1 MAAPSISARGRGFEM
16 KRGLVMAGTLMA
28 NLSLCGCTVLQ
39 PVRHGERIVSIDYCA
54 DQMLLGLVAR
64 DRIAAVSVEADNDP
78 GFAAPLAHGLPRIR
92 ADAERILALRP
103 TLVVRSYA
111 GGPRLAA
118 ALRRAGVAVYTLP
131 YVASP
136 HDVSAAMTS
145 SGQALGAERAATAR
159 GAEWRASVARA
170 QSLARG
176 GGTALYLTPGDV
188 TSGPDSF
195 VARLIGMAGYAS
207 YDGRPGWNR
216 LPLEAIAARPPALV
230 VRAFFDSKANR
241 QDRWSSS
248 SHAVLRR
255 ALAGRASVDIPG
267 GEVACG
273 NWLSGRALDR
283 LVVARHF
290 SLAFPTRKRARRGQ
304 P

>member
-1 MAAPSISARGRGFEM
+1 MAS
-16 KRGLVMAGTLMA
+16 
-28 NLSLCGCTVLQ
+28 LSLGGCARLH
-39 PVRHGERIVSIDYCA
+39 PAASGERIVSIDYCA

-78 GFAAPLAHGLPRIR
+78 GFAAPLARGLPRVR

-111 GGPRLAA
+111 GGPRLEA
-118 ALRRAGVAVYTLP
+118 ALRRAGVGVYTLP
-131 YVASP
+131 YVANLD
-136 HDVSAAMTS
+136 DVSAAMTS
-145 SGQALGAERAATAR
+145 SGRALRAERAAAAR
-159 GAEWRASVARA
+159 GAEWRASLSRA
-170 QSLARG
+170 MAMPRG
-176 GGTALYLTPGDV
+176 RGTALYLTPGDV
-188 TSGPDSF
+188 TTGPDSF
-195 VARLIGMAGYAS
+195 VAGLLEAAGFTS

-216 LPLEAIAARPPALV
+216 LPLEAIATRAPALV

-255 ALAGRASVDIPG
+255 ALAGQPSVTIPG

-273 NWLSGRALDR
+273 NWLAARALDR
-283 LVVARHF
+283 LVA
-290 SLAFPTRKRARRGQ
+290 SPMGAQ
-304 P
+304 

>member
-1 MAAPSISARGRGFEM
+1 MTMGSNPRMKAAHALVGALSAS
-16 KRGLVMAGTLMA
+16 
-28 NLSLCGCTVLQ
+28 LSLCGCARLH
-39 PVRHGERIVSIDYCA
+39 PVASGTRIISIDYCA

-64 DRIAAVSVEADNDP
+64 GRIAAVSVEADNDP
-78 GFAAPLAHGLPRIR
+78 AFAAPLARGLPRIR

-111 GGPRLAA
+111 GGPRLEA

-136 HDVSAAMTS
+136 NDVVAAMTS
-145 SGQALGAERAATAR
+145 SGRALGAERAATAR
-159 GAEWRASVARA
+159 VAEWRASLMRA
-170 QSLARG
+170 QSLPRG
-176 GGTALYLTPGDV
+176 YSTALYLTPGDV

-195 VARLIGMAGYAS
+195 VARLIGVAGYAS
-207 YDGRPGWNR
+207 YDGRSGWNR
-216 LPLEAIAARPPALV
+216 LPLETITARPPALV

-241 QDRWSSS
+241 QDHWSSS

-255 ALAGRASVDIPG
+255 ALAGRRSVTIPG

-273 NWLSGRALDR
+273 NWLSSRALDR
-283 LVVARHF
+283 LVKA
-290 SLAFPTRKRARRGQ
+290 
-304 P
+304 